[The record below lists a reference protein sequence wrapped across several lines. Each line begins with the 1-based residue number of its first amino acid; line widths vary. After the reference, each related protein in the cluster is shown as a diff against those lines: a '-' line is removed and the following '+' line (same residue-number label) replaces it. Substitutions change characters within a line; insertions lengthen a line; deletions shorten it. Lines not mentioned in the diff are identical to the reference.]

1 MSLACLHGDLPAYFM
16 QSTVNIMHDRPAAC
30 TETARIR
37 LDVSQLD
44 LENLC
49 SQLQSVNTLVINISM
64 LLCTAHSHSPL
75 GRNEL
80 PESNLKSFL

>member
-1 MSLACLHGDLPAYFM
+1 MSLACLHGDLPAYFV
-16 QSTVNIMHDRPAAC
+16 QSTVKTMHDRPAAC

-49 SQLQSVNTLVINISM
+49 SQLQSVNTLVITRFNAALYCS
-64 LLCTAHSHSPL
+64 LT
-75 GRNEL
+75 L
-80 PESNLKSFL
+80 PPR

>member
-1 MSLACLHGDLPAYFM
+1 M

-49 SQLQSVNTLVINISM
+49 S
-64 LLCTAHSHSPL
+64 
-75 GRNEL
+75 
-80 PESNLKSFL
+80 